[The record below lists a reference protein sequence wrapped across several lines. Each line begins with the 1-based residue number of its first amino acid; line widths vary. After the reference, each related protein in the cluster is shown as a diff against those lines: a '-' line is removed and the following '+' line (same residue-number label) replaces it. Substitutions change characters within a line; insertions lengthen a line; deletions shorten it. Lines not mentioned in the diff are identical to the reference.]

1 MRAKK
6 VFFLQHNKI
15 KMKKESGKKKIFFW
29 QHRVPTY
36 FFYPGRVES
45 LTRGCRYKNKVQN
58 AKVQT
63 WTIYIVYVCNFG
75 VMVFSTFPVTF
86 LPTTGHFQVFHSN
99 AIHGLQCVGSGLVL
113 VRGGK
118 SRATVKVKMK
128 KKREEKKEE
137 EEEAKR
143 MVMVEEEV
151 VEEDWL
157 LASYSIDSSLF
168 LLTAHN
174 KLLVRGEERREV
186 KASSG
191 PCILYR

>member
-1 MRAKK
+1 
-6 VFFLQHNKI
+6 
-15 KMKKESGKKKIFFW
+15 
-29 QHRVPTY
+29 
-36 FFYPGRVES
+36 
-45 LTRGCRYKNKVQN
+45 
-58 AKVQT
+58 
-63 WTIYIVYVCNFG
+63 
-75 VMVFSTFPVTF
+75 MVFSTFPVTF

-99 AIHGLQCVGSGLVL
+99 AIHGLQWVGSGLVL

-128 KKREEKKEE
+128 KKKKKEE
-137 EEEAKR
+137 DEEEDTKR
-143 MVMVEEEV
+143 MVVVEEEV
-151 VEEDWL
+151 LEEDWL

>member
-1 MRAKK
+1 
-6 VFFLQHNKI
+6 
-15 KMKKESGKKKIFFW
+15 
-29 QHRVPTY
+29 
-36 FFYPGRVES
+36 
-45 LTRGCRYKNKVQN
+45 
-58 AKVQT
+58 
-63 WTIYIVYVCNFG
+63 
-75 VMVFSTFPVTF
+75 MVFSTFPVTF

-99 AIHGLQCVGSGLVL
+99 AIHGLQWVGSGLVL

-128 KKREEKKEE
+128 RKKKEGE
-137 EEEAKR
+137 EEDTKR

-151 VEEDWL
+151 LEEDWL
-157 LASYSIDSSLF
+157 LASHSIDSSLF

>member
-1 MRAKK
+1 MDNIYCLR
-6 VFFLQHNKI
+6 LQ
-15 KMKKESGKKKIFFW
+15 FW
-29 QHRVPTY
+29 
-36 FFYPGRVES
+36 
-45 LTRGCRYKNKVQN
+45 C
-58 AKVQT
+58 
-63 WTIYIVYVCNFG
+63 FG
-75 VMVFSTFPVTF
+75 VFYLSCNIFANNRSI
-86 LPTTGHFQVFHSN
+86 HFQVFHSN
-99 AIHGLQCVGSGLVL
+99 AIHGLQWVGSGLVL

-128 KKREEKKEE
+128 KKREGQEE
-137 EEEAKR
+137 YTKR
-143 MVMVEEEV
+143 MVVVEEEV

-157 LASYSIDSSLF
+157 LASHSIDSSLF